1 MGGRGENDTSDT
13 RIYGWPSVLRLTS
26 EELCTGRVGIK
37 TSIAI
42 LLLVMLAACSSIST
56 SSPRIVARAS
66 GPPTSPTSTSHPKR
80 THPSSKPPPSKPSSG
95 PASSRPPITDRN
107 IPRADLPR
115 HMLTPGV
122 ALAVGRARVCTPG
135 YASATR
141 DVSDAEKA
149 AVYNRYGVVWVPYQH
164 EVDHL
169 ISLELGGSNAIRNLW
184 PEPYAGRW
192 GARTKDV
199 LENRLH
205 DLVCEGR
212 LTLRSAQR
220 QEAGDWVAA
229 YRKYVGSPTS
239 GGNGVGGPVVRRL
252 LRVQVPNRV
261 DHLLRGRPCLA
272 RIVTRLLG
280 AFRHVRPGQGALP
293 RIPPSPTML
302 RLHQPQ
308 ECSVPA

>member
-1 MGGRGENDTSDT
+1 MG
-13 RIYGWPSVLRLTS
+13 
-26 EELCTGRVGIK
+26 TGRLPALRSGVRIK
-37 TSIAI
+37 TSIGI
-42 LLLVMLAACSSIST
+42 LLLVMLAACSPAST
-56 SSPRIVARAS
+56 SSARIATRAS
-66 GPPTSPTSTSHPKR
+66 APATPRTSPAHPKHP
-80 THPSSKPPPSKPSSG
+80 HPSSKPPVT
-95 PASSRPPITDRN
+95 ARN
-107 IPRADLPR
+107 IPKADLPR
-115 HMLTPGV
+115 HALTPGV

-149 AVYNRYGVVWVPYQH
+149 AVYNRYGVVWVPYKH

-229 YRKYVGSPTS
+229 YRRDVGSPTS
-239 GGNGVGGPVVRRL
+239 GNGSGSAPQSSGGFYASRY
-252 LRVQVPNRV
+252 
-261 DHLLRGRPCLA
+261 
-272 RIVTRLLG
+272 
-280 AFRHVRPGQGALP
+280 
-293 RIPPSPTML
+293 PTASTIY
-302 RLHQPQ
+302 
-308 ECSVPA
+308 CAA